1 MRSLTIAGPAGALH
15 VVDHP
20 AAGAHS
26 PAGAPPAAGAD
37 PAPAALPVVLVHGMV
52 AHAGFWEAPLAHAS
66 GRRRAVAV
74 DLRGHGASEP
84 PADADYA
91 PSACA
96 ADVLAVLDALALPR
110 VALVGHSYGA
120 LAALAAAAA
129 HPERVARLVLADPP
143 RDFSQV
149 PAAGKAQHFAPYIA
163 ALEADGWRD
172 TAVATFN
179 EALAGSAPATRET
192 VLSRAAVVPHD
203 QMLGMSRHL
212 LEFEAASALDRY
224 LAAPGARA
232 HAILAPSNAW
242 PLSLHVLRP
251 ALTSV
256 VLPGTSHW
264 LMLDAPSA
272 FAAALEAWL
281 DAP

>member
-1 MRSLTIAGPAGALH
+1 MRSLTVAGPAGALH
-15 VVDHP
+15 IVDHP
-20 AAGAHS
+20 AAD
-26 PAGAPPAAGAD
+26 APPTEGAA
-37 PAPAALPVVLVHGMV
+37 PPREALPIVLVHGMV
-52 AHAGFWEAPLAHAS
+52 GHAGFWDTPLAHVS
-66 GRRRAVAV
+66 GRRRAVAI

-84 PADADYA
+84 PPDADYA

-120 LAALAAAAA
+120 LVALAVAAA
-129 HPERVARLVLADPP
+129 HPERVARLLLADPP
-143 RDFSQV
+143 RDFTQI
-149 PAAGKAQHFAPYIA
+149 PAALQAQHFPPYLA
-163 ALEADGWRD
+163 ALAADGWRD
-172 TAVATFN
+172 TALATFN

-192 VLSRAAVVPHD
+192 VLARVASTPHD
-203 QMLGMSRHL
+203 RILDMSRHL
-212 LEFEAASALDRY
+212 LEFEAVNALDRY

-232 HAILAPSNAW
+232 RAILAPSNAW
-242 PLSLHVLRP
+242 PQSLHVLRP

-264 LMLDAPSA
+264 LMLDAPTA
-272 FAAALEAWL
+272 FAAELEAWL